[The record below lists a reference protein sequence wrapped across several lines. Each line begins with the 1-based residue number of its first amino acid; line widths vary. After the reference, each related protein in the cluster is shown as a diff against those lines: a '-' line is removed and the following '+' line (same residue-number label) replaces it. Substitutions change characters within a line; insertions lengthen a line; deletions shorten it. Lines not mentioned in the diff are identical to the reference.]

1 MNNNEKEKTAESGD
15 ELKSDGLPRL
25 THGCEDLAR
34 VLSSEDRRRQWY
46 DADANAQMDDTQGRH
61 DEVDV
66 NMAFNVKKVNQ
77 F

>member
-1 MNNNEKEKTAESGD
+1 MNNDEKKQMAESGD
-15 ELKSDGLPRL
+15 DLKIDGLPRL

-34 VLSSEDRRRQWY
+34 ALLSEDRGRQWY
-46 DADANAQMDDTQGRH
+46 EADANMQMDDTQGRH

-66 NMAFNVKKVNQ
+66 NLEVSVREVNQ

>member
-1 MNNNEKEKTAESGD
+1 MNNDEKKETAESGD
-15 ELKSDGLPRL
+15 ELKIDGLPRL

-34 VLSSEDRRRQWY
+34 ALSSKDSRRQWY

-66 NMAFNVKKVNQ
+66 NLEVT
-77 F
+77 